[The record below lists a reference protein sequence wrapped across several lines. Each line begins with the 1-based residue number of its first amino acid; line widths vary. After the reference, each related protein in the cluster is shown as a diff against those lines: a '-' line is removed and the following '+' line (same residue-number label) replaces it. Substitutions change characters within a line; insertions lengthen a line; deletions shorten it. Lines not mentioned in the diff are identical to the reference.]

1 MGPYIPGTESLTDKT
16 RPALAPQIRIRN
28 GRRQAGTPRGQ
39 HRDTLFYWLHEI
51 PQEISVSSI
60 PAKESSHTMD
70 TLSCLS
76 SGRRGGQPP
85 IRSPPRARTLVLCPL
100 HLGSQEP
107 TTHVPPAMAM
117 GLHTPAPQHGEPSS
131 PGGTGPGRVEKLCL
145 DFPFYSHIHSASRQ
159 RAEAAASSSPQEPL
173 EDIYSPHLL
182 SGRL

>member
-28 GRRQAGTPRGQ
+28 GRRHAGTPRGQ
-39 HRDTLFYWLHEI
+39 LRDTLFTGFMKSLRKLVFQAFQ
-51 PQEISVSSI
+51 PKKV
-60 PAKESSHTMD
+60 PNTMD

-76 SGRRGGQPP
+76 SGRRGGRPP
-85 IRSPPRARTLVLCPL
+85 IRSPPRARTLVRCPV

-107 TTHVPPAMAM
+107 STHIPPEIAM
-117 GLHTPAPQHGEPSS
+117 GLHTTAPQRGEPSS

-145 DFPFYSHIHSASRQ
+145 DFPFYSHIQSASRQ
-159 RAEAAASSSPQEPL
+159 RAETAASSSLQEPL